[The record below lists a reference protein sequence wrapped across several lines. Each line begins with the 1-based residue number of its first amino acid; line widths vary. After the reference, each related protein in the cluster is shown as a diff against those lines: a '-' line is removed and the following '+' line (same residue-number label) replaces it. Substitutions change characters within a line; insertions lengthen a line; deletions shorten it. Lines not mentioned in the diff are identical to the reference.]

1 MAYSR
6 SAGPDGFNDRRAIT
20 GPTRQALTPYKG
32 ESGTNGAARQRP
44 ASPESAISE
53 NPKWDSS
60 RSVRASKLAKGVL
73 MGGMLLAVAGV
84 VQAAWMPEEKDS
96 SPSVAQETL
105 AKQID
110 QLKAEL
116 DRERAEKSELLDKL
130 ATAET
135 PAETAPPEPAAMD
148 TPPEPT
154 DAAPTVTENPDVP
167 AAVPPAVAPA
177 EANLQ
182 QASAELPAPAS
193 DRSAQKA
200 ESGNLPQPVAVAAE
214 PGNLPQPMA
223 PSAELLL
230 TSVPVEPGE
239 TAAEGGAYGI
249 HLASFA
255 DRTMAERG
263 WALLQRNHPAA
274 LSELKPRIDEA
285 KDESGKPVFLLI
297 AGPFESEALAAAH
310 CRKITSQ
317 VVFCKPRPFSGS
329 DVVSAVAQ

>member
-32 ESGTNGAARQRP
+32 ETGTNGAARQRP
-44 ASPESAISE
+44 ASPESISE

-105 AKQID
+105 TKQID

-130 ATAET
+130 AATET
-135 PAETAPPEPAAMD
+135 PAETAAPEPAAMD

-154 DAAPTVTENPDVP
+154 DAEPAVAENPDVP
-167 AAVPPAVAPA
+167 AAVPPAAAPA

-182 QASAELPAPAS
+182 QASAEFPAPAT
-193 DRSAQKA
+193 DRSAPKA
-200 ESGNLPQPVAVAAE
+200 EPGNLPQPVAPVAEA
-214 PGNLPQPMA
+214 GNLPQPMA

-230 TSVPVEPGE
+230 TSVPVEAGE

-255 DRTMAERG
+255 DKTMAERG

-274 LSELKPRIDEA
+274 LSELKPRVDEA

>member
-6 SAGPDGFNDRRAIT
+6 SAGPDGFSDRRAIT
-20 GPTRQALTPYKG
+20 GPTRQALTPYKR
-32 ESGTNGAARQRP
+32 ETGTGGLARQRP
-44 ASPESAISE
+44 ANPESTISE
-53 NPKWDSS
+53 DPKWDSS
-60 RSVRASKLAKGVL
+60 RSTRASRLARGVL
-73 MGGMLLAVAGV
+73 MGGMLLAVVGV
-84 VQAAWMPEEKDS
+84 VQAAWMPEERNL

-116 DRERAEKSELLDKL
+116 DQERAEKSELLEKL
-130 ATAET
+130 ATAEE
-135 PAETAPPEPAAMD
+135 PAESAPPEPATIS

-154 DAAPTVTENPDVP
+154 DIEPVAENPDVP
-167 AAVPPAVAPA
+167 AAVSPAAAPA
-177 EANLQ
+177 QVNLQ
-182 QASAELPAPAS
+182 QASAELPGQAS
-193 DRSAQKA
+193 GRSAEKA
-200 ESGNLPQPVAVAAE
+200 EPGTLPQPVAPSAE

-239 TAAEGGAYGI
+239 TAPAGGAYGI

-263 WALLQRNHPAA
+263 WALLRRNHPAA
-274 LSELKPRIDEA
+274 LGELKPRVDEA

-297 AGPFESEALAAAH
+297 AGPFDSEAMAAAH
-310 CRKITSQ
+310 CRKITTQ

-329 DVVSAVAQ
+329 DFVSAVAQ

>member
-6 SAGPDGFNDRRAIT
+6 SAGPDGFNERRAIT

-32 ESGTNGAARQRP
+32 ETGSNGAARQRP
-44 ASPESAISE
+44 ASSESISE
-53 NPKWDSS
+53 NPKWDSA

-84 VQAAWMPEEKDS
+84 VQAAWMPEEKDL

-116 DRERAEKSELLDKL
+116 DRERAEKSQLLDKL
-130 ATAET
+130 AAAEM
-135 PAETAPPEPAAMD
+135 PAETTPPDSAAMD
-148 TPPEPT
+148 IPPEPT
-154 DAAPTVTENPDVP
+154 DAEPAAAESPDVP
-167 AAVPPAVAPA
+167 AAAPPAPAPA
-177 EANLQ
+177 QVNLQ

-193 DRSAQKA
+193 DRSAQKTQP
-200 ESGNLPQPVAVAAE
+200 GNLPQPVAPAAE
-214 PGNLPQPMA
+214 SGNLPQPMA

-230 TSVPVEPGE
+230 TSVPVESGE

-274 LSELKPRIDEA
+274 LSELKPRVDEA

-310 CRKITSQ
+310 CRKITTQ

-329 DVVSAVAQ
+329 DIVSAVAQ

>member
-1 MAYSR
+1 MAHSR
-6 SAGPDGFNDRRAIT
+6 SAGPDGFISDRRALT
-20 GPTRQALTPYKG
+20 GPARQALTPYKRG
-32 ESGTNGAARQRP
+32 ESGAGGTTRQRP
-44 ASPESAISE
+44 VNPESVTSE
-53 NPKWDSS
+53 HPKWDTA
-60 RSVRASKLAKGVL
+60 RSVRASKLARGVL
-73 MGGMLLAVAGV
+73 MGGMLLAVVGV
-84 VQAAWMPEEKDS
+84 VQAAWMPEEKNS

-116 DRERAEKSELLDKL
+116 DQERTEKSELLEKL

-135 PAETAPPEPAAMD
+135 AAESAPAETAAVD
-148 TPPEPT
+148 TPPEPSS
-154 DAAPTVTENPDVP
+154 TE
-167 AAVPPAVAPA
+167 PAVAEAPA
-177 EANLQ
+177 ISTPVQSKVQ

-193 DRSAQKA
+193 EGSSEKA
-200 ESGNLPQPVAVAAE
+200 EPSDNLPRPVAPKAGI
-214 PGNLPQPMA
+214 GNLPQPMA

-230 TSVPVEPGE
+230 TAVPVEAGE
-239 TAAEGGAYGI
+239 TTAEGGAYGI

-297 AGPFESEALAAAH
+297 AGPFDTEALAAAH
-310 CRKITSQ
+310 CRKFTTQ

-329 DVVSAVAQ
+329 DFVSAVAQ